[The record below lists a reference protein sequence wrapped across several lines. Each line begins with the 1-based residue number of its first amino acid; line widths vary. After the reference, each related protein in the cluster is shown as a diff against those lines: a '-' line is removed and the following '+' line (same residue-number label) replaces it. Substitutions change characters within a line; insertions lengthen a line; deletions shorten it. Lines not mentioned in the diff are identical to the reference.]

1 VPVIKVTY
9 EFGRLYLGNKMVGK
23 DGLNA
28 AWFDETAAR
37 LRKIPGVT
45 EVFNPAEQD
54 RTTGFKPEE
63 FTGKTFDELA
73 AAGFDRR
80 AALLS
85 DWTWIGKFSNGMVV
99 GPDWDRPPAST
110 GTISEIACHQSL
122 FLPVWPDKIFFAN
135 YEDPEWLLN
144 SPLAQLPSFRYLI

>member
-1 VPVIKVTY
+1 MIHVTH

-23 DGLNA
+23 NGLNS
-28 AWFDETAAR
+28 AWFDETTRR
-37 LRKIPGVT
+37 LRATPGVT

-63 FTGKTFDELA
+63 FHGKTFEELA

-85 DWTWIGKFSNGMVV
+85 DWTWIGKVSNGMVV
-99 GPDWDRPPAST
+99 GPDWETSP
-110 GTISEIACHQSL
+110 GTISEIACHQAL
-122 FLPVWPDKIFFAN
+122 FLPVWPAKIFF
-135 YEDPEWLLN
+135 EMHHDPEWLLK
-144 SPLAQLPSFRYLI
+144 SPLAQLPSFRYML